1 MAMGARVSLI
11 SEADGFALDAYH
23 VAAQEARRGGLV
35 ILHAVWGVTPHIRAL
50 ADQFADEGYEVLCP
64 SLLGRFEAGFA
75 DLGLDPARL
84 DQRSSYA
91 AATGWGGECAA
102 DIQAAIDALDGPVF
116 VLGFCF
122 GGTAAW
128 IAACQ
133 CTGIAAVSSF
143 YGGQIVDYRDQTPQC
158 PIILHLGRHD
168 GLIPQSDRDAITA
181 VHPDLPIWLY
191 DAGHAFVAPNGYHA
205 DSANLALLRTRQ
217 LFQRQGR
224 KGEM

>member
-1 MAMGARVSLI
+1 MGERVNLTS
-11 SEADGFALDAYH
+11 AQDGFALDAYH
-23 VAAQEARRGGLV
+23 AAPQEARRGGLV
-35 ILHAVWGVTPHIRAL
+35 ILHAVWGVTPHIRSL

-75 DLGLDPARL
+75 QSDLDPARL

-102 DIQAAIDALDGPVF
+102 DIQAAIDALEGPVF
-116 VLGFCF
+116 VMGFCF

-143 YGGQIVDYRDQTPQC
+143 YGGHIVDYRSQVPQC
-158 PIILHLGRHD
+158 PTQLHLGRHD
-168 GLIPQSDRDAITA
+168 SLIPEADRDAITA
-181 VHPDLPIWLY
+181 AHPDLPIWLY

-205 DSANLALLRTRQ
+205 DSANLAMLRTRQ

-224 KGEM
+224 KAEM

>member
-1 MAMGARVSLI
+1 MGEGISLI

-23 VAAQEARRGGLV
+23 AAPQEARRGGLV
-35 ILHAVWGVTPHIRAL
+35 ILHAVWGVTPHIRSL
-50 ADQFADEGYEVLCP
+50 ADQFADEGYDVLCP

-75 DLGLDPARL
+75 ERDLDPARL

-102 DIQAAIDALDGPVF
+102 DIQAAIDALEGPVF
-116 VLGFCF
+116 VMGFCF

-133 CTGIAAVSSF
+133 CTGITAVSSF
-143 YGGQIVDYRDQTPQC
+143 YGGHIVDYRDQVPQC
-158 PIILHLGRHD
+158 PTQLHLGRHD
-168 GLIPQSDRDAITA
+168 GLIPEADRDAIA
-181 VHPDLPIWLY
+181 AAHPDLPIWLY

-205 DSANLALLRTRQ
+205 DSANLAMLRTRQ

>member
-1 MAMGARVSLI
+1 MGERVSLI

-23 VAAQEARRGGLV
+23 AAPQEARRGGLV
-35 ILHAVWGVTPHIRAL
+35 ILHAVWGVTPHIRSL

-75 DLGLDPARL
+75 KSDLDPARL

-102 DIQAAIDALDGPVF
+102 DIQAAINALEGPVF
-116 VLGFCF
+116 VMGFCF

-143 YGGQIVDYRDQTPQC
+143 YGGQIVDYRDQVPQC
-158 PIILHLGRHD
+158 PTQLHLGRHD
-168 GLIPQSDRDAITA
+168 SLIPEADRDAINA
-181 VHPDLPIWLY
+181 AHPDLPIWLY

-205 DSANLALLRTRQ
+205 DSANLAMLRTRQ

-224 KGEM
+224 KAEM

>member
-1 MAMGARVSLI
+1 MSQTITLTSAQ
-11 SEADGFALDAYH
+11 DGFALDAYH
-23 VAAQEARRGGLV
+23 AAPQEARRGGLV
-35 ILHAVWGVTPHIRAL
+35 ILHAVWGVTPHIRSL

-75 DLGLDPARL
+75 QSDLDPARL

-102 DIQAAIDALDGPVF
+102 DIQAAIDALEGPVF
-116 VLGFCF
+116 VMGFCF

-143 YGGQIVDYRDQTPQC
+143 YGGHIVDYRDQVPQC
-158 PIILHLGRHD
+158 PIQLHLGRHD
-168 GLIPQSDRDAITA
+168 SLIPEADRDAITA
-181 VHPDLPIWLY
+181 AHPDLPIWLY

-205 DSANLALLRTRQ
+205 DSANLAMLRTRQ

-224 KGEM
+224 KAEM

>member
-1 MAMGARVSLI
+1 MGRTIKLI
-11 SEADGFALDAYH
+11 SQADGFALDAYH
-23 VAAQEARRGGLV
+23 APAEEARRGGLV
-35 ILHAVWGVTPHIRAL
+35 ILHAVWGVTPHIRSF
-50 ADQFADEGYEVLCP
+50 ADQFAQEGYEVICP

-75 DLGLDPARL
+75 DQDMDPARL

-102 DIQAAIDALDGPVF
+102 DIQAAVDALDGPVF
-116 VLGFCF
+116 AMGFCF

-133 CTGIAAVSSF
+133 CTGLSAVSSF
-143 YGGQIVDYRDQTPQC
+143 YGGQIIDYLDQTPQC
-158 PIILHLGRHD
+158 PTILHLGRSD
-168 GLIPQSDRDAITA
+168 ALIPPADVEAIQA
-181 VHPDLPIWLY
+181 AHPDLPVWLY
-191 DAGHAFVAPNGYHA
+191 DAGHAFVAPNGFHA

>member
-1 MAMGARVSLI
+1 VGHPIKLI
-11 SEADGFALDAYH
+11 SEADGFALDAYL
-23 VAAQEARRGGLV
+23 APAEEARRGGLV

-50 ADQFADEGYEVLCP
+50 ADQFAQEGYEVLCP

-75 DLGLDPARL
+75 QQDMDPARL

-91 AATGWGGECAA
+91 AATGWGADCAA
-102 DIQAAIDALDGPVF
+102 DIQAAVTALEGPVF
-116 VLGFCF
+116 VMGFCF

-133 CTGIAAVSSF
+133 CTGVAAVSSF
-143 YGGQIVDYRDQTPQC
+143 YGGQIIDYLDQTPKC
-158 PIILHLGRHD
+158 PTILHLGRSD
-168 GLIPQSDRDAITA
+168 ALIPPADVEAIQA
-181 VHPDLPIWLY
+181 AHPDLPVWLY
-191 DAGHAFVAPNGYHA
+191 EAGHAFVAPNGYHA

>member
-1 MAMGARVSLI
+1 MGHPIKLI
-11 SEADGFALDAYH
+11 SEADGFALDAYL
-23 VAAQEARRGGLV
+23 APAEEARRGGLV

-50 ADQFADEGYEVLCP
+50 ADQFAQEGYEVLCP

-75 DLGLDPARL
+75 QQDMDPARL

-91 AATGWGGECAA
+91 AATGWGADCAA
-102 DIQAAIDALDGPVF
+102 DIQAAVTALEGPVF
-116 VLGFCF
+116 VMGFCF

-133 CTGIAAVSSF
+133 CTGVAAVSSF
-143 YGGQIVDYRDQTPQC
+143 YGGQIIDYLDQTPKC
-158 PIILHLGRHD
+158 PTILHLGRSD
-168 GLIPQSDRDAITA
+168 ALIPPADVEAIQA
-181 VHPDLPIWLY
+181 AHPDLPVWLY
-191 DAGHAFVAPNGYHA
+191 EAGHAFVAPNGYHA

>member
-23 VAAQEARRGGLV
+23 VAPQEARRGGLV
-35 ILHAVWGVTPHIRAL
+35 ILHAVWGVTPHIRTL

-75 DLGLDPARL
+75 DLDLDPARL

>member
-1 MAMGARVSLI
+1 MGERISLI

-23 VAAQEARRGGLV
+23 AAPQEARRGGLV
-35 ILHAVWGVTPHIRAL
+35 ILHAVWGVTPHIRSL

-64 SLLGRFEAGFA
+64 SLLGRFEPGFA
-75 DLGLDPARL
+75 EQDLDLARL

-102 DIQAAIDALDGPVF
+102 DIQAAIDALEGPVF
-116 VLGFCF
+116 VMGFCF

-143 YGGQIVDYRDQTPQC
+143 YGGHIVDYRDQQPQC
-158 PIILHLGRHD
+158 PIHLHLGHHD
-168 GLIPQSDRDAITA
+168 TLIPKADRDAIA
-181 VHPDLPIWLY
+181 DAHPELPIWLY

-205 DSANLALLRTRQ
+205 DSAGLAMLRTRQ
-217 LFQRQGR
+217 LFQKQGR

>member
-1 MAMGARVSLI
+1 MGERVSLI

-23 VAAQEARRGGLV
+23 AAPQEARRGGLV
-35 ILHAVWGVTPHIRAL
+35 ILHAVWGVTPHIRSL

-75 DLGLDPARL
+75 ERDLDPARL
-84 DQRSSYA
+84 DKRSSYA
-91 AATGWGGECAA
+91 AATGWGGECAL
-102 DIQAAIDALDGPVF
+102 DIQAAINALEGPVF
-116 VLGFCF
+116 VMGFCF

-133 CTGIAAVSSF
+133 CTGITAVSSF
-143 YGGQIVDYRDQTPQC
+143 YGGQIVDYRDQVPQC
-158 PIILHLGRHD
+158 PTQLHLGRHD
-168 GLIPQSDRDAITA
+168 SLIPEADRDAITA
-181 VHPDLPIWLY
+181 AHPDLPIWLY

-205 DSANLALLRTRQ
+205 DSANLAMLRTRQ

>member
-1 MAMGARVSLI
+1 MGEKVSLI
-11 SEADGFALDAYH
+11 SKADGFALDAYH
-23 VAAQEARRGGLV
+23 ARPQEARRGGLV
-35 ILHAVWGVTPHIRAL
+35 ILHAVWGVTPHIRSL
-50 ADQFADEGYEVLCP
+50 ADQFASEGYEVLCP

-75 DLGLDPARL
+75 EKDIDPAKL

-102 DIQAAIDALDGPVF
+102 DIQAAIDTLEGPVF
-116 VLGFCF
+116 VMGFCF

-143 YGGQIVDYRDQTPQC
+143 YGGHIVGYRDKVPKC
-158 PIILHLGRHD
+158 PTQLHLGRHD
-168 GLIPQSDRDAITA
+168 ALIPEADRDAITA
-181 VHPDLPIWLY
+181 AHPDLAIWLY
-191 DAGHAFVAPNGYHA
+191 DAGHAFVAPNGFHA
-205 DSANLALLRTRQ
+205 DSANLAMLRTRQ
-217 LFQRQGR
+217 LFQRQAR

>member
-1 MAMGARVSLI
+1 MGERVSLI

-23 VAAQEARRGGLV
+23 APATEARRGGLV
-35 ILHAVWGVTPHIRAL
+35 MLHAVWGITPHIRAL

-75 DLGLDPARL
+75 EHDMDPARL

-91 AATGWGGECAA
+91 GATGWGGECAA
-102 DIQAAIDALDGPVF
+102 DIQAAIDALEGPVF
-116 VLGFCF
+116 VMGFCF
-122 GGTAAW
+122 GATAAW

-143 YGGQIVDYRDQTPQC
+143 YGGQIVDYLSQTPLC

-168 GLIPQSDRDAITA
+168 RLIPPSDVEAISA
-181 VHPDLPIWLY
+181 AHPEVPVWLY

-205 DSANLALLRTRQ
+205 DSAALALLRTRQ

-224 KGEM
+224 KGEK

>member
-1 MAMGARVSLI
+1 MGERVSLI

-23 VAAQEARRGGLV
+23 AAPQEARRGGLV
-35 ILHAVWGVTPHIRAL
+35 ICHSVWGVTPHIRSL

-75 DLGLDPARL
+75 ELDLDPARL

-91 AATGWGGECAA
+91 AATGWGGECAL
-102 DIQAAIDALDGPVF
+102 DIQAAINALEGPVF
-116 VLGFCF
+116 VMGFCF

-143 YGGQIVDYRDQTPQC
+143 YGGQIVDYRDQVPQC
-158 PIILHLGRHD
+158 PIQLHLGRHD
-168 GLIPQSDRDAITA
+168 SLIPEADRDAINA
-181 VHPDLPIWLY
+181 AHPDLPIWLY

-205 DSANLALLRTRQ
+205 DSANLAMLRTRQ

-224 KGEM
+224 KAEM

>member
-1 MAMGARVSLI
+1 MGERVSLI
-11 SEADGFALDAYH
+11 SEADGFSLDAYH
-23 VAAQEARRGGLV
+23 AAPQEARRGGLV
-35 ILHAVWGVTPHIRAL
+35 ILHAVWGVTPHIRSL

-64 SLLGRFEAGFA
+64 SLLGRFEVGFA
-75 DLGLDPARL
+75 DLDLDQARL

-91 AATGWGGECAA
+91 AATGWGAECAL
-102 DIQAAIDALDGPVF
+102 DIQAAIDALEGPVF
-116 VLGFCF
+116 VMGFCF

-143 YGGQIVDYRDQTPQC
+143 YGGHIVDYRGQVPQC
-158 PIILHLGRHD
+158 PTQLHLGRHD
-168 GLIPQSDRDAITA
+168 SLIPEADRDAITA
-181 VHPDLPIWLY
+181 AHPDLPIWLY

-205 DSANLALLRTRQ
+205 DSANLAMLRTRQ